1 MASKYHLEESVK
13 WRIIGRLEAGQS
25 IMETATCLNI
35 SRQTVSKLWKQFQND
50 GSVVRR
56 PGQGRK
62 RMTTASEDRYLALTA
77 RRNRKATARQLSS
90 ELAAATGTVASRQTI
105 YRRLNEKGLYA
116 RKPRVCVLLSSQKK
130 RDRFNWCKEHQ
141 NWTEHQ
147 WSHVL
152 FTDESRFSLTG
163 DSKRVYIWRE
173 SGTRNDPSNI
183 VERDRFGSGGVMVW
197 GGIMID
203 GRTPLHVFSS
213 GSVTGQIYR
222 DEVLDPYVRLFRGA
236 YGPDFLFMDD
246 NARPHR
252 ANLVDEFLES
262 EDIKRIPW
270 PPNSPDLN
278 PIENLWDYLG
288 RAIARIHPPPR
299 DVNALKTA
307 LLEEWRLI
315 PQTVVNNVISSLK
328 TRCDIFKA
336 LGHKV
341 ICGTIPP
348 VGRRNLINELKENNI
363 YLNGQSDGPIEIL
376 VGADVHGKLMTGSF
390 RLLPSSLAAIETKL
404 GWTVLGKNSISEIS
418 NNPTVLVTSMLN
430 KETLV
435 SDLWALDK
443 LRILG
448 PLGKKNKLE
457 LQEEAR
463 KHFLPTVKINEEG
476 HFQVHL
482 PWLSD
487 HPSLSE
493 NFNLAIKELGAT
505 VKRLKADNL
514 YKEYG

>member
-13 WRIIGRLEAGQS
+13 WPIIGRLEAGQS

-328 TRCDIFKA
+328 TRCDILDADSSEAFSD
-336 LGHKV
+336 
-341 ICGTIPP
+341 T
-348 VGRRNLINELKENNI
+348 LK
-363 YLNGQSDGPIEIL
+363 S
-376 VGADVHGKLMTGSF
+376 GAK
-390 RLLPSSLAAIETKL
+390 
-404 GWTVLGKNSISEIS
+404 
-418 NNPTVLVTSMLN
+418 
-430 KETLV
+430 
-435 SDLWALDK
+435 
-443 LRILG
+443 
-448 PLGKKNKLE
+448 
-457 LQEEAR
+457 
-463 KHFLPTVKINEEG
+463 
-476 HFQVHL
+476 
-482 PWLSD
+482 
-487 HPSLSE
+487 SLSSC
-493 NFNLAIKELGAT
+493 
-505 VKRLKADNL
+505 
-514 YKEYG
+514 

>member
-328 TRCDIFKA
+328 TRCDIFFFPDVPFITGVEQGSA
-336 LGHKV
+336 DDQSFADVERGS
-341 ICGTIPP
+341 PA
-348 VGRRNLINELKENNI
+348 RNLDTWIRHYE
-363 YLNGQSDGPIEIL
+363 DGK
-376 VGADVHGKLMTGSF
+376 VHSCSKTRAPKGSSLF
-390 RLLPSSLAAIETKL
+390 RLFSSRRVDGST
-404 GWTVLGKNSISEIS
+404 
-418 NNPTVLVTSMLN
+418 
-430 KETLV
+430 
-435 SDLWALDK
+435 
-443 LRILG
+443 RI
-448 PLGKKNKLE
+448 
-457 LQEEAR
+457 
-463 KHFLPTVKINEEG
+463 
-476 HFQVHL
+476 
-482 PWLSD
+482 
-487 HPSLSE
+487 
-493 NFNLAIKELGAT
+493 
-505 VKRLKADNL
+505 
-514 YKEYG
+514 

>member
-130 RDRFNWCKEHQ
+130 KDRFNWCKEHQ

-197 GGIMID
+197 G
-203 GRTPLHVFSS
+203 RWT
-213 GSVTGQIYR
+213 
-222 DEVLDPYVRLFRGA
+222 GA
-236 YGPDFLFMDD
+236 YGPNFLFMDD

-299 DVNALKTA
+299 DDGAPPHIARRVKDLLRASFGDDRVLSRHFRHAWPPRSPDLSPCDYWLWGYLKSQVYCDRPTSQGMLKDNIRRQCLTITPDMLCSA
-307 LLEEWRLI
+307 VRNINPRLQLLL
-315 PQTVVNNVISSLK
+315 
-328 TRCDIFKA
+328 
-336 LGHKV
+336 
-341 ICGTIPP
+341 
-348 VGRRNLINELKENNI
+348 RNDVEH
-363 YLNGQSDGPIEIL
+363 IE
-376 VGADVHGKLMTGSF
+376 
-390 RLLPSSLAAIETKL
+390 
-404 GWTVLGKNSISEIS
+404 
-418 NNPTVLVTSMLN
+418 
-430 KETLV
+430 
-435 SDLWALDK
+435 
-443 LRILG
+443 
-448 PLGKKNKLE
+448 
-457 LQEEAR
+457 
-463 KHFLPTVKINEEG
+463 HFL
-476 HFQVHL
+476 
-482 PWLSD
+482 
-487 HPSLSE
+487 
-493 NFNLAIKELGAT
+493 
-505 VKRLKADNL
+505 
-514 YKEYG
+514 